1 MRNSQRMTHSARSLG
16 ALVILGL
23 AIAVSGCT
31 PGSPTEAD
39 STATPTFIPDE
50 AGASASTD
58 PTSDP
63 IESTAPGSEVAFLMH
78 DKYTKYEDGPGV
90 IIIVGQAV
98 TGVFRAG
105 DGLELLG
112 GGPDTGTVILEIRQ
126 GVPSVTVD
134 SLPAGEYGEFVVTGS
149 LDDYDFIEEFVR
161 PTE

>member
-16 ALVILGL
+16 ALAILGL

-50 AGASASTD
+50 ESASASAD

-63 IESTAPGSEVAFLMH
+63 IESTAPGSGVAFQMH
-78 DKYTKYEDGPGV
+78 DKYTLYADGPGTV
-90 IIIVGQAV
+90 VLAGQAL
-98 TGVFRAG
+98 TGNFRVG

-112 GGPDTGTVILEIRQ
+112 GGPDTGIVILEIRQ
-126 GVPSVTVD
+126 GVPSVAVD
-134 SLPAGEYGEFVVTGS
+134 SLPAGEFGDILINGS
-149 LDDYDFIEEFVR
+149 WDDYDFDEKFVR

>member
-23 AIAVSGCT
+23 ALAVSGCT
-31 PGSPTEAD
+31 PGSPTDAD
-39 STATPTFIPDE
+39 STATPTP
-50 AGASASTD
+50 SAV
-58 PTSDP
+58 TSSEP
-63 IESTAPGSEVAFLMH
+63 IESTDPGSEVAFQMH

-90 IIIVGQAV
+90 VIIVGQAV
-98 TGVFRAG
+98 TGVFRPG

-126 GVPSVTVD
+126 GAPSVAVD
-134 SLPAGEYGEFVVTGS
+134 SLPAGEFGEFLVTGS
-149 LDDYDFIEEFVR
+149 LDDFDFIEEFVR